1 MAVDNFL
8 VNNAL
13 LIYPNPTNTFL
24 NIKSFNTTFFE
35 KIVITDLTG
44 KIILEQ
50 SENTNQI
57 NVKNLANGMY
67 FLKAK
72 INDKTLTRKFIKK

>member
-1 MAVDNFL
+1 MYYVHFH
-8 VNNAL
+8 
-13 LIYPNPTNTFL
+13 F
-24 NIKSFNTTFFE
+24 IKSNNNTIFN
-35 KIVITDLTG
+35 KIVVTDLTG

-72 INDKTLTRKFIKK
+72 INDKTITRKFIKQ